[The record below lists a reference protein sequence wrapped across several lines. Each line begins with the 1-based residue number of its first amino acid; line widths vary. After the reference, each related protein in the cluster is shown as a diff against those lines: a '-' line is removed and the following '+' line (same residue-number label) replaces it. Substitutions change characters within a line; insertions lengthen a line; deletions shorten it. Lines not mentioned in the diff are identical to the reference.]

1 MFGPRLIMYFSFGE
15 WNAISELSSVRDI
28 ENIQTHDSTLSII
41 CEHVKVEVNGKC
53 EIYMGFK
60 TPHPSI
66 LSKDH
71 VLNWF
76 NNFQMLPT
84 FSLERIG

>member
-1 MFGPRLIMYFSFGE
+1 MMYSFGE
-15 WNAISELSSVRDI
+15 WNAISELSSMRDI
-28 ENIQTHDSTLSII
+28 EKIQSYDLTLSII
-41 CEHVKVEVNGKC
+41 CEHVKVEANEKC
-53 EIYMGFK
+53 KIYMAFK